1 VIQNFRLCD
10 KIIGIKLSQ
19 KYNARVCKIKFNK
32 QLNNKKEQWHKAL
45 LFNLKPNLQI
55 NLVCVIIENVW
66 KVFSINNRKIKK
78 ATNYELNT
86 NLVTTLYYFKFSN
99 QTISILIYIKILKEA

>member
-1 VIQNFRLCD
+1 MIQNFRLYD
-10 KIIGIKLSQ
+10 KIIGEKLSQ

-45 LFNLKPNLQI
+45 LFSLKPNLQ
-55 NLVCVIIENVW
+55 
-66 KVFSINNRKIKK
+66 
-78 ATNYELNT
+78 T

-99 QTISILIYIKILKEA
+99 QTIGILIYIKILKKT